1 MDDGSILSEF
11 KGSPNVLK
19 GLANMIAIWRRNQL
33 EIGPNIKSIYFTCSK
48 QRVAFRVEFP
58 KAGKVPRIV
67 VYSGVNDANRGSPL
81 IKGANEEDVNKLKY
95 LLGVSGEE
103 TDKPDWRRDLYEN
116 TSEEFY
122 HDFINYALSMC
133 ENV

>member
-1 MDDGSILSEF
+1 MDERIILSEF

-19 GLANMIAIWRRNQL
+19 GLANMLAIWRRNQL
-33 EIGPNIKSIYFTCSK
+33 DIGLKKESFYFKCSTK
-48 QRVAFRVEFP
+48 RVAFRVEFP

-81 IKGANEEDVNKLKY
+81 IKGANKEDVDKLKY
-95 LLGVSGEE
+95 LLGISNEE
-103 TDKPDWRRDLYEN
+103 TEKPDWKRELYEN

-133 ENV
+133 EKV

>member
-1 MDDGSILSEF
+1 MDERIILSEF

-19 GLANMIAIWRRNQL
+19 GLANMIAIWRKNQL
-33 EIGPNIKSIYFTCSK
+33 DIGLKKESFYFKCST

-81 IKGANEEDVNKLKY
+81 IKGTNEEDVNKLKY

-122 HDFINYALSMC
+122 HDFINHALNMC
-133 ENV
+133 KNG